1 MPLCHRRG
9 KRAAGAFANLWAG
22 ENRNE
27 LSIDLMRYAN
37 DAPKG
42 VMDYLFVQIML
53 WGKAQG
59 YAWFSLGMAPLAG
72 LEDRRFAPAWHK
84 LGRRLLG
91 ENFYNFEGM
100 RHYKDKFAPT
110 GRPRYLASPFRMA
123 LPARR
128 ST

>member
-1 MPLCHRRG
+1 M
-9 KRAAGAFANLWAG
+9 GAFANLWAG
-22 ENRNE
+22 RRPRG

-53 WGKAQG
+53 WGKAEG

-72 LEDRRFAPAWHK
+72 AGEPLRLAPAWRK
-84 LGRRLLG
+84 LGRLVYRYG
-91 ENFYNFEGM
+91 ENFYNFEGL
-100 RHYKDKFAPT
+100 RHYKDKFGPEW
-110 GRPRYLASPFRMA
+110 RPRYLAAPSGAWPC
-123 LPARR
+123 PAFC